1 MAKIL
6 CIETSTTVCSVALAE
21 DEKLLGLEEISGV
34 NSHSSHLAVCIDKL
48 MKKTGTVFTELKA
61 VAVSEGPGSYT
72 GLRIGVSTAKGI
84 CFGMDI
90 PLIAVGTLESLMQ
103 MYFVQNQTHS
113 DTLYFPMIDAKRMEV
128 YTQVFQSDGKKQSDT
143 FPLVFEPHSFDDYL
157 NKKRVVLF
165 GEGSVKAKEIYSSA
179 KIVVVDSVFVSAV
192 GLIHP
197 AYKKFTA
204 GDFVDLAY
212 FEPYY
217 LKEFVAGLPKV
228 KGLQ

>member
-6 CIETSTTVCSVALAE
+6 CIETSTTVCSVALTE

-48 MKKTGTVFTELKA
+48 MKKTGSVFSEIKA

-84 CFGMDI
+84 CFGLDI
-90 PLIAVGTLESLMQ
+90 PLIAIGTLESLMQ
-103 MYFVQNQTHS
+103 MYFVQNQTNY
-113 DTLYFPMIDAKRMEV
+113 DTLYFPMIDAKRLEV
-128 YTQVFQSDGKKQSDT
+128 YTQVFQSDGNKQSET
-143 FPLVFEPHSFDDYL
+143 FPLVFESHSFEKYL
-157 NKKRVVLF
+157 AEKKVVLF
-165 GEGSVKAKEIYSSA
+165 GEGSLKAKEIYSSA
-179 KIVVVDSVFVSAV
+179 KIEIVDTVSVSAV

-197 AYKKFTA
+197 AFKKFIT